1 MPSCD
6 RRIFLKSSLLCGL
19 ALTLGRASGQNVPT
33 VPNAVDKALRVLPLE
48 YELVRLAC
56 QAANSHNAQAWLFH
70 AEPGRISIRAD
81 LSRRCAQVDP
91 HDHHLWV
98 SIGCATE
105 NIVQAAPGMGRK
117 ADVAVVAGD
126 QPEVVISLSE
136 TGELSPAPL
145 ARFIP
150 SRQTTR
156 SEYDG
161 KPIPPAHLKVL
172 EEAAAGRGVE
182 AKLVADNA
190 QRSLLE
196 ALILDANAAQVGS
209 PEFRR
214 ELKQWLRF
222 NEAHAKA
229 RGDGLFSACSGNP
242 EVPDWLGK
250 ILFDWFYTVASAN
263 ETLAGQ
269 LKSSS
274 GYLLLHS
281 SRDDSRQWIEVGRSA
296 QRLALQITAL
306 GMKMAFVNQPL
317 EVESFRPR
325 LLSALNLS
333 GRHPDLLIRYG
344 YGRVMPSSFRR
355 PLEAVVS

>member
-1 MPSCD
+1 MPACD
-6 RRIFLKSSLLCGL
+6 RRFFLKSSLLCGL
-19 ALTLGRASGQNVPT
+19 AVTLGQANGQNVLT
-33 VPNAVDKALRVLPLE
+33 VPNALREAKRVLPLE

-117 ADVAVVAGD
+117 ADVAVVGGN
-126 QPEVVISLSE
+126 QPEVIISLIE
-136 TGELSPAPL
+136 ADEIGPAPL
-145 ARFIP
+145 AKFIP
-150 SRQTTR
+150 LRQTTR
-156 SEYDG
+156 SAYDG
-161 KPIPPAHLKVL
+161 RPVQPSHLKVL
-172 EEAAAGRGVE
+172 QEAVAGHGVE

-196 ALILDANAAQVGS
+196 ALILEANAAQLGS

-222 NEAHAKA
+222 NEADAKA

-242 EVPDWLGK
+242 ELPAWLGK
-250 ILFDWFYTVASAN
+250 VLFDWFYTVASAN

-274 GYLLLHS
+274 GYILLHS
-281 SRDDSRQWIEVGRSA
+281 GRDDSRQWIDVGRSA

-306 GMKMAFVNQPL
+306 GMKMAFVNQAL
-317 EVESFRPR
+317 EVKSFRPR
-325 LLSALNLS
+325 LLSVLGLS
-333 GRHPDLLIRYG
+333 GRHPDVLIRYG
-344 YGRVMPSSFRR
+344 YAQAMPSSFRR